1 MEIPDISLPS
11 SGIRE
16 IKVYGPNLWNIPVDL
31 DSKSLD
37 VDSIGTVLNQP
48 PQAIPPVVPVVTR
61 IGTPVVNIPGC
72 VNVHKENARQRSKNK
87 VLPQDD
93 PEGTITLCDGG
104 APYYNP
110 PDYNP
115 YGMVYTYPT
124 PEAPEAEAL
133 NMEPPPVPEPPK
145 PPNTG
150 GLETAEKKCPPDNAR
165 RVGDLSQ
172 SGDEKVVGYEWN
184 VGKTECITLWEPVT
198 VVEKYLPAANV
209 VSTTATIAVVATTSA
224 LLAKPLADL
233 LLKVV
238 KPTVKKVIGAVKK
251 KLGKEDKKL
260 SLFERQMAQ
269 RDRNRA
275 IRELRKTLKK

>member
-16 IKVYGPNLWNIPVDL
+16 IKVYGPHLWNIPRDL

-37 VDSIGTVLNQP
+37 VDSIGTVLTQP
-48 PQAIPPVVPVVTR
+48 PQAIPPVVPVVTT

-145 PPNTG
+145 PPNAG
-150 GLETAEKKCPPDNAR
+150 GAETAEKKCPPDNAR

-172 SGDEKVVGYEWN
+172 SGDEKVAGYEWN

-198 VVEKYLPAANV
+198 VVEKFLPAANV
-209 VSTTATIAVVATTSA
+209 VSTTATIAVVATASA

>member
-16 IKVYGPNLWNIPVDL
+16 IKVYGPHLWNIPRDL

-37 VDSIGTVLNQP
+37 VDSIGTVLTQP
-48 PQAIPPVVPVVTR
+48 PQAIPPVVPVVTT

-115 YGMVYTYPT
+115 YNMVYTYPT

-145 PPNTG
+145 PPNAG
-150 GLETAEKKCPPDNAR
+150 GAETAEKKCPPDNAR

-198 VVEKYLPAANV
+198 VVEKYLPSTNV

-233 LLKVV
+233 LLKIV
-238 KPTVKKVIGAVKK
+238 KPAIKKTMDTIKK
-251 KLGKEDKKL
+251 KLGKEVKVQ
-260 SLFERQMAQ
+260 SLMERQMAQ

-275 IRELRKTLKK
+275 IRELKRSLKK

>member
-16 IKVYGPNLWNIPVDL
+16 IKVYGPHLWNIPRDL

-48 PQAIPPVVPVVTR
+48 PQAIPPVVPVVTT

-115 YGMVYTYPT
+115 YNMVYTYPT

-145 PPNTG
+145 PPNAG
-150 GLETAEKKCPPDNAR
+150 GAETAEKKCPPDNAR

-184 VGKTECITLWEPVT
+184 LGKTECITLWEPVT
-198 VVEKYLPAANV
+198 AVEKYLPSTNV

-233 LLKVV
+233 LLKIV
-238 KPTVKKVIGAVKK
+238 KPAIKKTMDTIKK
-251 KLGKEDKKL
+251 KLGKEVKVQ
-260 SLFERQMAQ
+260 SLMERQMAQ

-275 IRELRKTLKK
+275 IRELKRSLKK

>member
-16 IKVYGPNLWNIPVDL
+16 IKVYGPNLWNIPRDL

-37 VDSIGTVLNQP
+37 VDSIGTVLTQP
-48 PQAIPPVVPVVTR
+48 PQAIPPVVPVVTT

-115 YGMVYTYPT
+115 YNMVYTYPT

-184 VGKTECITLWEPVT
+184 LGKTECITLWEPVT
-198 VVEKYLPAANV
+198 AVEKYLPSTNV

-233 LLKVV
+233 LLKIV
-238 KPTVKKVIGAVKK
+238 KPAIKKTMDTIKK
-251 KLGKEDKKL
+251 KLGKEVKVQ
-260 SLFERQMAQ
+260 SLMERQMAQ

-275 IRELRKTLKK
+275 IRELKRSLKK

>member
-11 SGIRE
+11 SGIRD
-16 IKVYGPNLWNIPVDL
+16 IKVYGPHLWNIPRDL

-48 PQAIPPVVPVVTR
+48 PQAIPPVVPVVTT

-115 YGMVYTYPT
+115 YEMIYTYPT

-133 NMEPPPVPEPPK
+133 DTQPPPLPEPPE
-145 PPNTG
+145 PPNAG
-150 GLETAEKKCPPDNAR
+150 GAKTAEKKCPPDNAR

-172 SGDEKVVGYEWN
+172 SGDEKVAGYEWN

-198 VVEKYLPAANV
+198 VVEKFLPSANV

-233 LLKVV
+233 LLKAV
-238 KPTVKKVIGAVKK
+238 KPAVKKVMKK
-251 KLGKEDKKL
+251 IAAIRGKTVPVESLKERRDQQRIRSHAIRKLKGKE
-260 SLFERQMAQ
+260 
-269 RDRNRA
+269 
-275 IRELRKTLKK
+275 

>member
-1 MEIPDISLPS
+1 MEIPNISLPS
-11 SGIRE
+11 SGFRE
-16 IKVYGPNLWNIPVDL
+16 IKVSGPYLWNIPRDL
-31 DSKSLD
+31 DAKSLD
-37 VDSIGTVLNQP
+37 VDSIGTVLRDP
-48 PQAIPPVVPVVTR
+48 PQAIPPVVPVVTN

-115 YGMVYTYPT
+115 YNMVYTYPT

-145 PPNTG
+145 PPNAG
-150 GLETAEKKCPPDNAR
+150 GTETAEKKCPPDNAR

-198 VVEKYLPAANV
+198 AVEKYLPSTNV

-233 LLKVV
+233 LLKIV
-238 KPTVKKVIGAVKK
+238 KPAIKKTMDTIKK
-251 KLGKEDKKL
+251 KLGKEVKVQ
-260 SLFERQMAQ
+260 SLMERQMAQ

>member
-16 IKVYGPNLWNIPVDL
+16 IKVYGPHLWNIPRDL

-37 VDSIGTVLNQP
+37 VDSIGTVLTQP
-48 PQAIPPVVPVVTR
+48 PQAIPPVVPVVTT

-87 VLPQDD
+87 VLPKDD

-115 YGMVYTYPT
+115 YEMIYTYPT

-145 PPNTG
+145 PPNAG
-150 GLETAEKKCPPDNAR
+150 GAETAEKKCPPDNAR

-198 VVEKYLPAANV
+198 VVEKYLPSTNV

-233 LLKVV
+233 LLKIV
-238 KPTVKKVIGAVKK
+238 KPAIKKTMDTIKK
-251 KLGKEDKKL
+251 KLGKEVKVQ
-260 SLFERQMAQ
+260 SLMERQMAQ

-275 IRELRKTLKK
+275 IRELKRSLKK

>member
-1 MEIPDISLPS
+1 MEIPDIDLPS

-16 IKVYGPNLWNIPVDL
+16 IKVYGPNLWNIPRDL

-48 PQAIPPVVPVVTR
+48 PQAIPPVVPVVTT

-104 APYYNP
+104 SPTIIHLITIH
-110 PDYNP
+110 
-115 YGMVYTYPT
+115 MVWYIHT
-124 PEAPEAEAL
+124 PLLMHLRQSL

-145 PPNTG
+145 PPNAG
-150 GLETAEKKCPPDNAR
+150 GAETAEKKCPPDNAR

-198 VVEKYLPAANV
+198 VVEKFLPAANV
-209 VSTTATIAVVATTSA
+209 VSTTNDCRGRYYICTACKTSC
-224 LLAKPLADL
+224 
-233 LLKVV
+233 
-238 KPTVKKVIGAVKK
+238 
-251 KLGKEDKKL
+251 
-260 SLFERQMAQ
+260 
-269 RDRNRA
+269 
-275 IRELRKTLKK
+275 